1 MRSDVSSQVSKIVF
15 KAIKIILMILTGVFQ
30 TVSVLLVGIGGAFLK
45 AVAALLVVGA
55 VLMCFL
61 TSFSG
66 WNAMIVIL
74 TATVIFWLPEVV
86 GVFLGCIVFLQRR
99 FLDFL

>member
-1 MRSDVSSQVSKIVF
+1 MRSDVSSPIGKLVF
-15 KAIKIILMILTGVFQ
+15 KAIKIILMILTGILQAVG
-30 TVSVLLVGIGGAFLK
+30 VLLVGIGGVFLK
-45 AVAALLVVGA
+45 AFAVILFAGA

-74 TATVIFWLPEVV
+74 TATFMFWLPEAA

-99 FLDFL
+99 IAELL